1 MPLPKDRNNLI
12 FAVVLVLFFLS
23 LSVFAYGL
31 GPVRRSVESKTFR
44 VMPGDGFR
52 EIALRL
58 RAEGFIRSKLAFEL
72 LAFLSGR
79 AEDLKPGVYELSP
92 NLGSLTILDYLVKG
106 DKQVLDIVIPEGAS
120 VFDIDRILSEKAVI
134 TEGGLLVFAK
144 DRKLEGRLFPDTYK
158 FFLSSKVQDVVV
170 KLLENFKSK
179 AEPLLTKDPKNF
191 ETNLILAS
199 LLESEV
205 PDHEEQRLVAGI
217 LKRRLAAGMPLQV
230 DATICY
236 IKEGFAAEAK
246 NGRNCYPLTPL
257 DFAVDSPYN
266 TYRYKG
272 LPPGPISNPGVS
284 ALKAALSPKNSDF
297 WFYLSDPKTKK
308 TIFSKT
314 LEEHEFKRAKYL
326 GK

>member
-12 FAVVLVLFFLS
+12 FAVTLVLFFLS
-23 LSVFAYGL
+23 LTIFAYGL
-31 GPVRRSVESKTFR
+31 GPVRRSVEFKTFR
-44 VMPGDGFR
+44 VMPGQGFR
-52 EIALRL
+52 EITSRL
-58 RAEGFIRSKLAFEL
+58 QGEGFIRSKLAFEL
-72 LAFLSGR
+72 LAFLRG
-79 AEDLKPGVYELSP
+79 AAHDLKPGVYELSP
-92 NLGSLTILDYLVKG
+92 NLGSLTVLDYLVKG
-106 DKQVLDIVIPEGAS
+106 DKRVVDVVIPEGSS
-120 VFDIDRILSEKAVI
+120 VYDIDRILSEKAVI
-134 TEGGLLVFAK
+134 SEGELLVFAK
-144 DRKLEGRLFPDTYK
+144 DKKLEGRLFPDTYK
-158 FFLSSKVQDVVV
+158 FFLSSRVEDVVA

-179 AEPLLTKDPKNF
+179 AEPLLLAHPKDL

-199 LLESEV
+199 ILEAEV
-205 PDHEEQRLVAGI
+205 PDHEEQRLVAGV
-217 LKRRLAAGMPLQV
+217 LKRRLAVGMPLQV

-236 IKEGFAAEAK
+236 IKESLREGAK

-272 LPPGPISNPGVS
+272 LPPGPITNPGVS
-284 ALKAALSPKNSDF
+284 ALRSALAPKNSDF

-314 LEEHEFKRAKYL
+314 LEEHELKRAKYL